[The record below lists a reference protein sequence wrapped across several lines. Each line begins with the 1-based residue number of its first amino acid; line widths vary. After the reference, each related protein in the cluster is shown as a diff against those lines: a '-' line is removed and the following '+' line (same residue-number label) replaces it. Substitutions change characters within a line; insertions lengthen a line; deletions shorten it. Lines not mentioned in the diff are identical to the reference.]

1 MTMNIVYA
9 AVSLG
14 IMGLLF
20 ALILGF
26 AAKAFAVEEDERIPQ
41 ITESLPGANC
51 GGCGYPGC
59 GGLAAAIVEGKAP
72 VNACPVGGADCA
84 AKIAAIMGVD
94 AGSTERQVARVHCNG
109 GCNAKDKFNYEGL
122 ADCRAAMR
130 AGGNKVCANAC
141 LGMGSCVKVCPFD
154 AIHIVDGTAVV
165 DEEKCTACQKC
176 IAECPKGVI
185 SLKPAKNPVVVE
197 CSSKEKAPDVVKAC
211 SVGCIGCKQCE
222 KACPFDA
229 IHVENNVAIIDYS
242 KCKGCK
248 ICTKVCPRNIITPV
262 PTKEEKE
269 KYAAAMKAKAEKA
282 AAAAKAKAEKAAAEA
297 AAAKDAADAAPADKA

>member
-1 MTMNIVYA
+1 MNTMNIVYA

-14 IMGLLF
+14 VMGLLF

-94 AGSTERQVARVHCNG
+94 AGSSEKVVAHVNCSG
-109 GCNAKDKFNYEGL
+109 GCNAKDKFAYEGL
-122 ADCRAAMR
+122 QDCRAALR
-130 AGGNKVCANAC
+130 VGGNKVCANAC

-165 DEEKCTACQKC
+165 DEEKCTACKKC
-176 IAECPKGVI
+176 MAECPKGVI
-185 SLKPAKNPVVVE
+185 SLKPYKNPVTVE
-197 CSSKEKAPDVVKAC
+197 CSSKEKAPDVIKAC

-229 IHVENNVAIIDYS
+229 IHVENNVAVIDYT
-242 KCKGCK
+242 KCKACK
-248 ICTKVCPRNIITPV
+248 ICTKVCPRNIISPV

-282 AAAAKAKAEKAAAEA
+282 AAAKKAAAEA
-297 AAAKDAADAAPADKA
+297 APADKA